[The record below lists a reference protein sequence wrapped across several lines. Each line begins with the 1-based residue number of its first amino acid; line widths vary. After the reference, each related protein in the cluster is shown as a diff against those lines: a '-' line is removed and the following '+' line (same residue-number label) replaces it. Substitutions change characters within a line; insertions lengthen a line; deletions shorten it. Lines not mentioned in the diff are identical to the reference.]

1 MKSRGVRIKCRK
13 EKLALHEK
21 VENGQMRLKTTV
33 KMKEKKEKRT
43 RCKGQVECI
52 CDPGGWKPFSR
63 TLNHPNVHGGGKGKA
78 GRPLYFIHVSF
89 HPVVT
94 NCGDIFLRLVVA
106 VVVAIISR
114 YCFLDLS

>member
-1 MKSRGVRIKCRK
+1 
-13 EKLALHEK
+13 
-21 VENGQMRLKTTV
+21 MRLKTTE
-33 KMKEKKEKRT
+33 KMKEKEEKGREGRMGT

-52 CDPGGWKPFSR
+52 CDPGGWKPFSYAKSPR
-63 TLNHPNVHGGGKGKA
+63 TYGLHTDEGKGKP

-89 HPVVT
+89 HSVVT
-94 NCGDIFLRLVVA
+94 NCGDIFLRLVVVV

>member
-1 MKSRGVRIKCRK
+1 MRSEVR
-13 EKLALHEK
+13 EVGNL
-21 VENGQMRLKTTV
+21 
-33 KMKEKKEKRT
+33 
-43 RCKGQVECI
+43 
-52 CDPGGWKPFSR
+52 SR
-63 TLNHPNVHGGGKGKA
+63 TPNHPNVRSVHSGGGKGKA

-94 NCGDIFLRLVVA
+94 NCGDIFLRLVVVVVVV